1 MEYSPFVA
9 DLLDRFLRYVRV
21 DTMSNPH
28 ITDRRPTTAGQM
40 DLINMVEKELR
51 EFGLH
56 DVYLDPNGYIIA
68 RLPSNL
74 SEGKQCPTIGFMAH
88 VDTADDV
95 MGNHV
100 KPRVIEC
107 YDGKDIQLNDEFVLS
122 VSDNPELQR
131 YVGQTI
137 ITTDGTT
144 LLGADDKAGLAIIMA
159 VARKLSQN
167 PDIKHGEI
175 ELIITTD
182 EETGSGMDFFPIDTC
197 RSKCCYTLDGD
208 RLGMVEA
215 ECFNAATVEID
226 FHGVPFHLGAARG
239 KMVNSVT
246 MATLFIA
253 SLPQAES
260 PEATDGRYGYYC
272 AHEIHGTAE
281 KTHLI
286 VYLRDFDIDRLQQR
300 IDTLKQLAKTVEMV
314 YLGGKVEINDKI
326 VYRNMYNEI
335 KKHPEVMEA
344 IFVGAEKLQ
353 LELEEKVI
361 RGGTDGARLAEL
373 GIPAPNL
380 FTGGHNYH
388 SRFEWAALSTMETA
402 AQLVEQIIAY
412 WKGVSI

>member
-1 MEYSPFVA
+1 
-9 DLLDRFLRYVRV
+9 
-21 DTMSNPH
+21 
-28 ITDRRPTTAGQM
+28 
-40 DLINMVEKELR
+40 
-51 EFGLH
+51 
-56 DVYLDPNGYIIA
+56 
-68 RLPSNL
+68 
-74 SEGKQCPTIGFMAH
+74 
-88 VDTADDV
+88 
-95 MGNHV
+95 
-100 KPRVIEC
+100 
-107 YDGKDIQLNDEFVLS
+107 
-122 VSDNPELQR
+122 
-131 YVGQTI
+131 
-137 ITTDGTT
+137 
-144 LLGADDKAGLAIIMA
+144 
-159 VARKLSQN
+159 
-167 PDIKHGEI
+167 
-175 ELIITTD
+175 
-182 EETGSGMDFFPIDTC
+182 
-197 RSKCCYTLDGD
+197 
-208 RLGMVEA
+208 
-215 ECFNAATVEID
+215 
-226 FHGVPFHLGAARG
+226 
-239 KMVNSVT
+239 

-300 IDTLKQLAKTVEMV
+300 IDTLKQLAKTVEML